1 MRVTQSAAKAKK
13 EKPMV
18 DSLEN
23 TFHLAVAAFNNT
35 FTHDNGYTDPEVN
48 NFGRFYADDVKLTT
62 RSHGTIV
69 GKGNVLESFVQSA
82 PLSFGPVFTN
92 LVIDENSGIVSG
104 DGPYHDT
111 DNGVPNTVQIHFVFK
126 WVLTAAGWIVKV
138 AISL

>member
-1 MRVTQSAAKAKK
+1 
-13 EKPMV
+13 MV
-18 DSLEN
+18 DSLKN

-35 FTHDNGYTDPEVN
+35 FTHSNQYTAAELN
-48 NFGRFYADDVKLTT
+48 NFGRFYDEGVRLTT
-62 RSHGTIV
+62 RGHGTIV
-69 GKGNVLESFVQSA
+69 GKGNVLDSFAQSA
-82 PLSFGPVFTN
+82 PLSFGPVFAN

-126 WVLTAAGWIVKV
+126 WVLTPAGWIVTV